1 MNLFRDTNDRA
12 AVALLERQEQLSF
25 AIPGSVSRGE
35 HQQHQSKGD
44 NRENRYQSKL
54 PGPVS

>member
-12 AVALLERQEQLSF
+12 AVALLERQEKLSF

-35 HQQHQSKGD
+35 HLQTPIERRQ
-44 NRENRYQSKL
+44 
-54 PGPVS
+54 P